1 MKMIT
6 VSLSWECAK
15 DPPCS
20 FCYQKAGAVT
30 GDTWEIYHTLQRLL
44 DEHPKATVCFEY
56 SGYNLLHLFRH
67 VPWKSHRYIFTMT
80 TMPQLCTEVFCGAVK
95 ATGISALA
103 ISYDSEKCKSADEW
117 MEAGHHAHDAGLKVA
132 CNYLIEHFPPQV
144 PDTIATMA
152 HQVNLLVMKPT
163 GKLNKMECAM
173 VTMEIERLKA
183 NHVSVAVDNCL
194 GVQLG
199 FVKKCKPGVDF
210 VHVMPDGN
218 VEPCCFKE
226 RCFLWEKNDAD

>member
-20 FCYQKAGAVT
+20 FCYQKVGAVT
-30 GDTWEIYHTLQRLL
+30 GDTWEIYYTLQQLL

-56 SGYNLLHLFRH
+56 SGYNLLHVFRH
-67 VPWKSHRYIFTMT
+67 VPWQKYTFTMT
-80 TMPQLCTEVFCGAVK
+80 TMPELVTDVFCGAIK
-95 ATGISALA
+95 HAGISALA
-103 ISYDSEKCKSADEW
+103 ISYDSEKCRTADEW
-117 MEAGHHAHDAGLKVA
+117 LAAAHQAHDADLKVS
-132 CNYLIEHFPPQV
+132 CNYLMEHFPPQV

-173 VTMEIERLKA
+173 VNMEIERLKA
-183 NHVSVAVDNCL
+183 NHTSVAVDNCL

-199 FVKKCKPGVDF
+199 YAEKCKPGVDF
-210 VHVMPDGN
+210 VHVMPDGS

-226 RCFLWEKNDAD
+226 RCFLWEKA